1 MYFNFL
7 YVLHER
13 GIILTCL
20 YIYVI
25 NISILLTHSPVLQ
38 LCLSPPIT
46 LPVPILDIFTLV
58 LAVKSNFTNQY
69 LLILTLGLTN
79 NIFIMYE
86 LLCSGTNCTV
96 YLD

>member
-1 MYFNFL
+1 MSIHLCNQ
-7 YVLHER
+7 HQ
-13 GIILTCL
+13 
-20 YIYVI
+20 YIA
-25 NISILLTHSPVLQ
+25 SHSPVLQ

-46 LPVPILDIFTLV
+46 LTVPILDIFTLV

-86 LLCSGTNCTV
+86 LLCAV
-96 YLD
+96 VLMVQYIWIKEV